1 MGKNITIKDIA
12 QHTGLSITTVS
23 RALNS
28 NYPVSA
34 DAREKIEDA
43 VTRLGYRP
51 NLVARSLKSNNTNT
65 IGFVVADI
73 SNPFFMKVAKGL
85 EEELVKKG
93 YQIILASSD
102 GDAGKERD
110 ILGMFLERRID
121 ALVLASSDTR
131 PDMVK
136 NVMESGI
143 PVILVDRMVEGVN
156 GDVFTE
162 DNYRAAFE
170 LTRLLIDQGHR
181 DIAFANVMLGIS
193 SGRERLKGALNAME
207 SSNIPVNS
215 EWISESQFTSE
226 EAEAWIYHL
235 FAGNAKQPTAIF
247 CANNIVAEGVL
258 IACKGLKL
266 RIPEDVSIV
275 SYGEISMQALIEP
288 KITHAKQEPY
298 VMGGIVAKQL
308 LKHLREKDRY
318 EPVIFRMPVKILV
331 RGSIKTIG
339 NG

>member
-1 MGKNITIKDIA
+1 MGRNITIKDIA

-28 NYPVSA
+28 NYPVSS
-34 DAREKIEDA
+34 DARKKIEEA
-43 VTRLGYRP
+43 VSELGYRP

-102 GDAGKERD
+102 GDAEKERD
-110 ILGMFLERRID
+110 ILRMFLERRID
-121 ALVLASSDTR
+121 ALVLASSDTSAE
-131 PDMVK
+131 MVS
-136 NVMESGI
+136 NVIDSDI
-143 PVILVDRMVEGVN
+143 PVILVDRIIEGINV
-156 GDVFTE
+156 DVFTD
-162 DNYRAAFE
+162 DNYNAAFE
-170 LTRLLIDQGHR
+170 LTKLLIEQGHR

-193 SGRERLKGALNAME
+193 SGKERLEGALSAMKTCG
-207 SSNIPVNS
+207 IPVNK

-235 FAGNAKQPTAIF
+235 FAGNSKHPTSIF
-247 CANNIVAEGVL
+247 CANNIVAEGVMV
-258 IACKGLKL
+258 ACKALKL
-266 RIPEDVSIV
+266 RIPEDISVV

-308 LKHLREKDRY
+308 LKHIRQREKYD
-318 EPVIFRMPVKILV
+318 PVTFRMPVKIIV
-331 RGSIKTIG
+331 QGSIKTIK
-339 NG
+339 